1 MKNTLNDDLVGDA
14 YIQEIA
20 NIAVKK
26 IRAVEPTRWDSTV
39 TDNDIISQLDL
50 LTVVKRIIQHSHEML
65 EIFKLMYNDV
75 CYQITPVTMNL
86 SFFRSQPYFQALEE
100 IMLGLENWSKP
111 TGTMIKNDVNEKA
124 ESKNKKVTSKGGFGN
139 K

>member
-26 IRAVEPTRWDSTV
+26 IRAVEPTRWDLTV

-50 LTVVKRIIQHSHEML
+50 LTVVKRVIQHSHEML